1 MLKQPV
7 QGKILIKDLKNS
19 TIYNETVKAIENKKK
34 AKAAKMEDGEL
45 SDSSSDNR
53 TPTLSPTPPRNDLFR
68 SPSFSPSRDR
78 KKSRM
83 HSPTKGTVSTRTDLR
98 LVLRE
103 KEKKKLGV
111 NDYKDD
117 VSLKSTKDKNNKRS
131 RSCHSQDRRSRSRTR
146 YSSHRSRS
154 REREKRR
161 DKSREKR
168 DRSNERRDLGRSRER
183 RRYRS
188 RSEDRN
194 KEKYTRGR
202 SRSRERKLVLYLIG
216 IVIISIVVNGDAKLF
231 VTYVILHFSQG
242 ADRNRQEKAL
252 RNCKEECYK
261 YDKARD
267 FAISST
273 R

>member
-1 MLKQPV
+1 MSILTYIEKVKQPI

-34 AKAAKMEDGEL
+34 EKAAKMEDGEL

-53 TPTLSPTPPRNDLFR
+53 TPTLSPTPSQEDLFR

-83 HSPTKGTVSTRTDLR
+83 HSPTKGSIKTDLR

-111 NDYKDD
+111 SDHNDIRG
-117 VSLKSTKDKNNKRS
+117 TKNKNKRS
-131 RSCHSQDRRSRSRTR
+131 RSCHSQDSKRSRSQTR

-154 REREKRR
+154 RGREKLR
-161 DKSREKR
+161 DKSKEKRLDR

-194 KEKYTRGR
+194 KDKYMRGR
-202 SRSRERKLVLYLIG
+202 SRSRERKLVL
-216 IVIISIVVNGDAKLF
+216 
-231 VTYVILHFSQG
+231 H
-242 ADRNRQEKAL
+242 
-252 RNCKEECYK
+252 
-261 YDKARD
+261 
-267 FAISST
+267 
-273 R
+273 